1 MARRGTRGLV
11 WAVLAG
17 LAFPGPARAEGEGF
31 KIGEAGRLHV
41 FLDVVGGYD
50 SNALYNLG
58 GSPIGSG
65 VMDFV
70 PGFKLDVAGRTV
82 ALRLGGTLDYKWYLS
97 DQASD
102 LSRLFGGAQLGFT
115 VNPDG
120 SVGLKVD
127 DTFSS
132 SPNTTSLSLA
142 QSAVSN
148 YNVLNV
154 AVPVR
159 PGGGALTLT
168 PSGQWILQ
176 SFEPYGPSGDA
187 CDPLLN
193 PTCTNQDIGAY
204 GYNQLAAALQAKWA
218 FLPKTAVL
226 VEGGW
231 FKRYPNDAQVSYA
244 VQGWRAWGGAAG
256 LVTAHLAATLKGGYG
271 GVFDTPQVTGG
282 TWLLNA
288 EVQYLAQGVVDAKLG
303 YLHDFSADI
312 GQAYALYYYDRVY
325 LDLKWTVDR
334 FVAKL
339 VGSWDYVHYVLNDV
353 TGPILQLTPGL
364 DYEIARWAY
373 VGASYTYTNRSSNE
387 TAIPAFNYTRNQ
399 VYATLRLIW

>member
-1 MARRGTRGLV
+1 MARRARQGLV
-11 WAVLAG
+11 WAAAAVLAFAG
-17 LAFPGPARAEGEGF
+17 AARAEGEGF
-31 KIGEAGRLHV
+31 KIGETGRLHV

-50 SNALYNLG
+50 SNALYNIG

-70 PGFKLDVAGRTV
+70 PGFKLDVTGRTLS
-82 ALRLGGTLDYKWYLS
+82 LRLGGSLDYKLYLS
-97 DQASD
+97 SQASD

-120 SVGLKVD
+120 VVGLKLD
-127 DTFSS
+127 DTFTS

-154 AVPVR
+154 AVPIR
-159 PGGGALTLT
+159 PGGGALTIT
-168 PSGQWILQ
+168 PSSQWILQ
-176 SFEPYGPSGDA
+176 SFEPYGPTTAA

-193 PTCTNQDIGAY
+193 PTCTTQDIGAY
-204 GYNQLAAALQAKWA
+204 GYNQLTAALQAKWA

-226 VEGGW
+226 VEGSW
-231 FKRYPNDAQVSYA
+231 FKRYPNDAQVSYP

-256 LVTAHLAATLKGGYG
+256 LITAHLAATLKGGYG
-271 GVFDTPQVTGG
+271 GVFDTPPVSGS

-288 EVQYLAQGVVDAKLG
+288 EVQYVAQGVVDAKLG
-303 YLHDFSADI
+303 YLHDYSADI
-312 GQAYALYYYDRVY
+312 GLAYSLYNFDRVY
-325 LDLKWTVDR
+325 LDLKWTLDR

-353 TGPILQLTPGL
+353 KGPILQITPGL
-364 DYEIARWAY
+364 DYEVARWAY
-373 VGASYTYTNRSSNE
+373 VGAAYTYTNRSSNQPG
-387 TAIPAFNYTRNQ
+387 IPAFNYTRNQ
-399 VYATLRLIW
+399 VFATLRLIW